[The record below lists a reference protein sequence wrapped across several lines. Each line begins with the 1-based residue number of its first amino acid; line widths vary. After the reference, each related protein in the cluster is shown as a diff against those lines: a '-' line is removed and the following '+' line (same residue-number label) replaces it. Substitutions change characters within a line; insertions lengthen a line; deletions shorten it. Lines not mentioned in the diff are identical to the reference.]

1 MVSIPDKTLEDL
13 EYDEVLRQ
21 CAAFA
26 ITPMGKEVVLGLKP
40 QTDAEQVMKKLHP
53 SIAEYAGLVQR
64 NYACYIRS
72 GAFPE
77 VPSLPK
83 HR

>member
-40 QTDAEQVMKKLHP
+40 
-53 SIAEYAGLVQR
+53 
-64 NYACYIRS
+64 
-72 GAFPE
+72 
-77 VPSLPK
+77 
-83 HR
+83 

>member
-1 MVSIPDKTLEDL
+1 MVSIPEKTLEDL

-40 QTDAEQVMKKLHP
+40 KQILKK
-53 SIAEYAGLVQR
+53 
-64 NYACYIRS
+64 C
-72 GAFPE
+72 
-77 VPSLPK
+77 
-83 HR
+83 

>member
-1 MVSIPDKTLEDL
+1 MVSIPEKTLEDL

-40 QTDAEQVMKKLHP
+40 QTDTEEVLKKLQMTALKMYP
-53 SIAEYAGLVQR
+53 NISNCLKLRTLYWSWRPFEI
-64 NYACYIRS
+64 
-72 GAFPE
+72 
-77 VPSLPK
+77 
-83 HR
+83 